1 MESEP
6 ASVITMAKTYNM
18 KNRMW
23 KDSEADLDFLN
34 FNYLAEQVV
43 EISKDDNLSPATIG
57 VYGDWGSGK
66 SSLMKMV
73 KKSLDTDKNTLT
85 VEFNGWLF
93 EGYEDAKTA
102 LCGTILD
109 EMHKHEKRFSKA
121 KKKIKALLDKVDGGK
136 LLSKGV
142 KYGLDFLL
150 TGGIGS
156 ITELTLT
163 GLVSAVKQKAGD
175 MSEDEIKKVVDALKV
190 DDTKRAEIKNFR
202 KTFKEVFEEC
212 KGERLV
218 VFIDELD
225 RCTPDTVLDIFEAI
239 RLFLYVPGTTFIIG
253 ADERLVSYAV
263 KTKYKDIPGHDIDI
277 SKEYLEKLVQYPVK
291 IPQLNESEVRQ
302 YITCLLLQNEELDIN
317 KVAEALP
324 KLRINEEFTIDT
336 VKIATGKESNESV
349 KEAFDLSNQ
358 IYSALAIL
366 MKGNPR
372 HCKRFFNTLM
382 MRIALADRR
391 DIKLQKKVLAKL
403 MLAEYY
409 KPSFIEALMKPETK
423 AELKQLEIGDGEATF
438 TTLNDW
444 SNDEW
449 VQKWAKGEPMLSTI
463 ENLADYFYFSRESRK
478 LYSSNS
484 EILSADAKRLLQNL
498 LDSSDSARGKAVESA
513 KQLAP
518 AEQVLLTNAMLDELA
533 KEEKIDGKKFKTYL
547 ELTAELKQQRDAV
560 VRMKMLPSARITA
573 GLVGQMTAFVKTL
586 DNETKESLRAFLNTN
601 SKLLTAINTVF
612 K

>member
-1 MESEP
+1 
-6 ASVITMAKTYNM
+6 
-18 KNRMW
+18 MW
-23 KDSEADLDFLN
+23 KDSEADIDFLN

-43 EISKDDNLSPATIG
+43 EISKDEKLSPATIG

-66 SSLMKMV
+66 STLMKMV
-73 KKSLDTDKNTLT
+73 KKSLDADNNTLT

-109 EMHKHEKRFSKA
+109 EMRTHETLFA
-121 KKKIKALLDKVDGGK
+121 KGKEKIKALLKKVDGGK

-150 TGGIGS
+150 TSGIGTV
-156 ITELTLT
+156 TELTLT
-163 GLVSAVKQKAGD
+163 GIISAVKQKAGD
-175 MSEDEIKKVVDALKV
+175 VSEDEIKKVIDAFKKEE
-190 DDTKRAEIKNFR
+190 TKRTEIKNFR
-202 KTFKEVFEEC
+202 KTFKEVFEDC

-291 IPQLNESEVRQ
+291 IPQLNEQEVKQ
-302 YITCLLLQNEELDIN
+302 YITCLLLQNEDIDIK
-317 KVAEALP
+317 KVAESIT
-324 KLRINEEFTIDT
+324 KLGINDELTSDT
-336 VKIATGKESNESV
+336 VKAATGKEVTEGI

-358 IYSALAIL
+358 IYSALATL

-391 DIKLQKKVLAKL
+391 NITLQKKVLAKL

-409 KPSFIEALMKPETK
+409 KPSFIEALMKPESK
-423 AELKQLEIGDGEATF
+423 DELKQLESKSGEAAF
-438 TTLNDW
+438 TALKDW
-444 SNDEW
+444 CSDEW
-449 VQKWAKGEPMLSTI
+449 VQKWAVGEPRLSAVD
-463 ENLADYFYFSRESRK
+463 NLSDYFYFSRESRK
-478 LYSSNS
+478 LYSSS
-484 EILSADAKRLLQNL
+484 AEILSNEAKKLLQNL
-498 LDSSDSARGKAVESA
+498 VDASDSVRSKAIESA

-518 AEQVLLTNAMLDELA
+518 AEQVLLDNAMFDEII
-533 KEEKIDGKKFKTYL
+533 KEEKIDSKKFKSYL
-547 ELTAELKQQRDAV
+547 ELSVELKQQKEAV
-560 VRMKMLPSARITA
+560 TRIKALPIARIPA

-586 DNETKESLRAFLNTN
+586 DASTKDSLKSFLLTN
-601 SKLLTAINTVF
+601 SKLNASVNAIF

>member
-1 MESEP
+1 
-6 ASVITMAKTYNM
+6 
-18 KNRMW
+18 MW
-23 KDSEADLDFLN
+23 KDSEADIDFLN

-43 EISKDDNLSPATIG
+43 EISKDEKLSPATIG

-66 SSLMKMV
+66 STLMKMV
-73 KKSLDTDKNTLT
+73 KKSLDADKNTLT

-109 EMHKHEKRFSKA
+109 EMRTHETLFA
-121 KKKIKALLDKVDGGK
+121 KGKEKIKALLKKVDGGK

-150 TGGIGS
+150 TGGIWTV
-156 ITELTLT
+156 TELTLT
-163 GLVSAVKQKAGD
+163 GIISAVKQKAGD
-175 MSEDEIKKVVDALKV
+175 VSEDEIKKVIDAFKKEEA
-190 DDTKRAEIKNFR
+190 KRTEIKNFR
-202 KTFKEVFEEC
+202 KTFKEVFEDC

-291 IPQLNESEVRQ
+291 IPQLNEQEVKQ
-302 YITCLLLQNEELDIN
+302 YITCLLLQNEDLDIK
-317 KVAEALP
+317 KVAESIT
-324 KLRINEEFTIDT
+324 KLGINDELTSDT
-336 VKIATGKESNESV
+336 VKTATGKEVTEGI

-358 IYSALAIL
+358 IYSALATL

-391 DIKLQKKVLAKL
+391 NITLQKKVLAKL

-409 KPSFIEALMKPETK
+409 KPSFIEALMKPESK
-423 AELKQLEIGDGEATF
+423 DELKQLESKSGEAAF
-438 TTLNDW
+438 TALKDW
-444 SNDEW
+444 CSDEW
-449 VQKWAKGEPMLSTI
+449 VQKWAVGEPRLSAVD
-463 ENLADYFYFSRESRK
+463 NLSDYFYFSRESRK
-478 LYSSNS
+478 FYSSS
-484 EILSADAKRLLQNL
+484 AEILSNEAKELLQNL
-498 LDSSDSARGKAVESA
+498 VDASDSVRSKAIESA

-518 AEQVLLTNAMLDELA
+518 AEQVLLDNAMYDEII
-533 KEEKIDGKKFKTYL
+533 KEEKIDSKKFKSYL
-547 ELTAELKQQRDAV
+547 ELSVELKQQKEAV
-560 VRMKMLPSARITA
+560 TRIKPLPIARIPA

-586 DNETKESLRAFLNTN
+586 DASTKDSLKSFLLTN
-601 SKLLTAINTVF
+601 SKLNASVNAIF

>member
-1 MESEP
+1 
-6 ASVITMAKTYNM
+6 
-18 KNRMW
+18 MW

-43 EISKDDNLSPATIG
+43 EISKDDKLSPATIG

-73 KKSLDTDKNTLT
+73 KKSLDTDENTLT

-109 EMHKHEKRFSKA
+109 EMHKHKKRFAKA
-121 KKKIKALLDKVDGGK
+121 KDKIKALLDKVDGGK

-150 TGGIGS
+150 TGGIGTV
-156 ITELTLT
+156 TELTLT
-163 GLVSAVKQKAGD
+163 GLISAVKQKVGD
-175 MSEDEIKKVVDALKV
+175 ISEDEIKKVVDTLKA

-202 KTFKEVFEEC
+202 KTFKEVFDDC

-225 RCTPDTVLDIFEAI
+225 RCTPDTILDIFEAI

-291 IPQLNESEVRQ
+291 IPQLNESEVKQ
-302 YITCLLLQNEELDIN
+302 YITCLLLQNEELDIT
-317 KVAEALP
+317 KVAEALS
-324 KLRINEEFTIDT
+324 KLHINEEFTIDIVKT
-336 VKIATGKESNESV
+336 VTGKEPSESV
-349 KEAFDLSNQ
+349 KEAFDLANQ
-358 IYSALAIL
+358 IYSALATL

-391 DIKLQKKVLAKL
+391 NITLQKKVLAKL

-409 KPSFIEALMKPETK
+409 KPSFIEVLMKPESK
-423 AELKQLEIGDGEATF
+423 EELKQLEAGSGEAAYTA
-438 TTLNDW
+438 LKDW

-449 VQKWAKGEPMLSTI
+449 VLKWAKGEPMLSTI
-463 ENLADYFYFSRESRK
+463 DNLADYFYFSRESRK

-484 EILSADAKRLLQNL
+484 EILSTEAKRLLQNL
-498 LDSSDSARGKAVESA
+498 LDSSDSVRSKAVESA

-518 AEQVLLTNAMLDELA
+518 AEQVFLSNAMFDELT
-533 KEEKIDGKKFKTYL
+533 KDEKIDSKAFKTYL
-547 ELTAELKQQRDAV
+547 DLTVELKQQKEAVARIKLLPV
-560 VRMKMLPSARITA
+560 VRIMA

-586 DNETKESLRAFLNTN
+586 DNDTKESLKAFLSTN
-601 SKLLTAINTVF
+601 IKLSTAVNTVF

>member
-1 MESEP
+1 
-6 ASVITMAKTYNM
+6 
-18 KNRMW
+18 MW
-23 KDSEADLDFLN
+23 KDSEADIDFLN

-43 EISKDDNLSPATIG
+43 EISKDEKLSPATVG

-66 SSLMKMV
+66 STLMKMV
-73 KKSLDTDKNTLT
+73 KKSLDADKNTLT

-109 EMHKHEKRFSKA
+109 EMRTHETLFA
-121 KKKIKALLDKVDGGK
+121 KGKEKIKALLKKVDGGK

-142 KYGLDFLL
+142 KYGLDYLL
-150 TGGIGS
+150 TGGIGMV
-156 ITELTLT
+156 TELTLT
-163 GLVSAVKQKAGD
+163 GIISAVKQKAGD
-175 MSEDEIKKVVDALKV
+175 VSEDEIKKVIDAFKKEE
-190 DDTKRAEIKNFR
+190 TKRTEIKNFR
-202 KTFKEVFEEC
+202 KTFKEVFEDC

-291 IPQLNESEVRQ
+291 IPQLNEQEVKQ
-302 YITCLLLQNEELDIN
+302 YITCLLLQNEDIDIK
-317 KVAEALP
+317 KVAESIT
-324 KLRINEEFTIDT
+324 KLGINDELTSDT
-336 VKIATGKESNESV
+336 VKAATGKEVTEGI

-358 IYSALAIL
+358 IYSALATL

-391 DIKLQKKVLAKL
+391 NITLQKKVLAKL

-409 KPSFIEALMKPETK
+409 KPSFIEALMRPESK
-423 AELKQLEIGDGEATF
+423 DELKQLESKRGEATF
-438 TTLNDW
+438 TALKDW
-444 SNDEW
+444 CSDEW
-449 VQKWAKGEPMLSTI
+449 VQKWAVGEPRLSAVD
-463 ENLADYFYFSRESRK
+463 NLSNYFYFSRESRK
-478 LYSSNS
+478 LYSSS
-484 EILSADAKRLLQNL
+484 AEILSNEAKKLLQNL
-498 LDSSDSARGKAVESA
+498 VDASDSVRSKAIESA

-518 AEQVLLTNAMLDELA
+518 AEQVLLDNAMFDEII
-533 KEEKIDGKKFKTYL
+533 KEEKIDSKKFKSYL
-547 ELTAELKQQRDAV
+547 ELSVELKQQKEAV
-560 VRMKMLPSARITA
+560 TRIKALPIARIPA

-586 DNETKESLRAFLNTN
+586 EASTKDSLKSFLLTN
-601 SKLLTAINTVF
+601 SKLNASVNAIF

>member
-1 MESEP
+1 
-6 ASVITMAKTYNM
+6 
-18 KNRMW
+18 MW

-57 VYGDWGSGK
+57 IYGDWGSGK

-73 KKSLDTDKNTLT
+73 KKSLDTDEKTLT

-109 EMHKHEKRFSKA
+109 EMHKHEKRFAKA
-121 KKKIKALLDKVDGGK
+121 KNKIKALLDKVDGGK

-150 TGGIGS
+150 TGGIGTV
-156 ITELTLT
+156 TELTLT
-163 GLVSAVKQKAGD
+163 GLISAVKQKVGD
-175 MSEDEIKKVVDALKV
+175 VSEDEIKKVVDALKA
-190 DDTKRAEIKNFR
+190 DDTKRSEIKNFR

-225 RCTPDTVLDIFEAI
+225 RCIPDTVLDIFEAI

-291 IPQLNESEVRQ
+291 IPQLNESEVKQ
-302 YITCLLLQNEELDIN
+302 YITCLLLQNEDLDMKN
-317 KVAEALP
+317 VAEALP
-324 KLRINEEFTIDT
+324 KLSINEEFTIDT
-336 VKIATGKESNESV
+336 VKSATGKEPTESV
-349 KEAFDLSNQ
+349 KETFDLSNQ
-358 IYSALAIL
+358 IYSALATL

-391 DIKLQKKVLAKL
+391 GITLQKKVLAKL

-409 KPSFIEALMKPETK
+409 KPSFIDALMKPESK
-423 AELKQLEIGDGEATF
+423 EELKQLEEYEIPKQNSHLEKTRDVFLFMCYTGLRYSDVANLKRCDIQESHIEIVTEK
-438 TTLNDW
+438 TNVVLNIDLNTHSRRILQKYERYRFKKDAALPMI
-444 SNDEW
+444 SN
-449 VQKWAKGEPMLSTI
+449 QKM
-463 ENLADYFYFSRESRK
+463 N
-478 LYSSNS
+478 
-484 EILSADAKRLLQNL
+484 QNL
-498 LDSSDSARGKAVESA
+498 HELCKQAGFNQPVRIINYQGCQRIDEIKPKYEVIGTHTGRRSFICNAISMGIPPQVVMKWTGHSDYKAMKPYIDVCDEI
-513 KQLAP
+513 K
-518 AEQVLLTNAMLDELA
+518 AEAM
-533 KEEKIDGKKFKTYL
+533 KKF
-547 ELTAELKQQRDAV
+547 DD
-560 VRMKMLPSARITA
+560 P
-573 GLVGQMTAFVKTL
+573 
-586 DNETKESLRAFLNTN
+586 
-601 SKLLTAINTVF
+601 
-612 K
+612 

>member
-1 MESEP
+1 MQS
-6 ASVITMAKTYNM
+6 K
-18 KNRMW
+18 MW
-23 KDSEADLDFLN
+23 KDSEAELDFLN

-43 EISKDDNLSPATIG
+43 EISKDDKLSPATIG
-57 VYGDWGSGK
+57 IYGDWGSGK
-66 SSLMKMV
+66 SSLMKMI

-109 EMHKHEKRFSKA
+109 EMHKHETRFVKA
-121 KKKIKALLDKVDGGK
+121 KNKIKDLLDKVDEGK

-150 TGGIGS
+150 TGGIGTV
-156 ITELTLT
+156 TELTLT
-163 GLVSAVKQKAGD
+163 GLISAVKQKAGTV
-175 MSEDEIKKVVDALKV
+175 SEDEIKKVVDTLKA
-190 DDTKRAEIKNFR
+190 DDTKRTEIKNFR
-202 KTFKEVFEEC
+202 KTFKEVFEDC

-225 RCTPDTVLDIFEAI
+225 RCTPDTILDIFEAI
-239 RLFLYVPGTTFIIG
+239 RLFLHVPGTTFIIG

-291 IPQLNESEVRQ
+291 IPQLNESEVKQ
-302 YITCLLLQNEELDIN
+302 YITCLLLQNEDLNIN
-317 KVAEALP
+317 KVAEVLP
-324 KLRINEEFTIDT
+324 KLRVNEVFTIDT
-336 VKIATGKESNESV
+336 VKTAIGKEPTESV

-358 IYSALAIL
+358 IYSALATL

-382 MRIALADRR
+382 MRIALAERR
-391 DIKLQKKVLAKL
+391 NIALQKKVLAKL

-409 KPSFIEALMKPETK
+409 KPSFIEALMKPESK
-423 AELKQLEIGDGEATF
+423 EELKQLERGSSEVAYSA
-438 TTLNDW
+438 LKDW

-463 ENLADYFYFSRESRK
+463 DNLADYFYFSRESRK

-484 EILSADAKRLLQNL
+484 EMLSIEAKKLLQNM
-498 LDSSDSARGKAVESA
+498 LDSSDSVKNIAIGSA
-513 KQLAP
+513 KQLSP
-518 AEQVLLTNAMLDELA
+518 AEQVLLSKAMFDELS
-533 KEEKIDGKKFKTYL
+533 KEEKIDSKEFKTYL
-547 ELTAELKQQRDAV
+547 DLTVELKQQREAI
-560 VRMKMLPSARITA
+560 VRIKTLPVAKITT

-586 DNETKESLRAFLNTN
+586 DNDTKESLKAFLNTN
-601 SKLLTAINTVF
+601 INLSTAVNVVF

>member
-1 MESEP
+1 
-6 ASVITMAKTYNM
+6 
-18 KNRMW
+18 MW
-23 KDSEADLDFLN
+23 KDSEADIDFLN

-43 EISKDDNLSPATIG
+43 EISKDEKLSPATIG

-66 SSLMKMV
+66 STLMKMV
-73 KKSLDTDKNTLT
+73 KKSLDADKNTLT

-109 EMHKHEKRFSKA
+109 EMRTHETLFA
-121 KKKIKALLDKVDGGK
+121 KGKEKIKALLKKIDGGK

-150 TGGIGS
+150 TSGIGT

-163 GLVSAVKQKAGD
+163 GIISAVKQKAGD
-175 MSEDEIKKVVDALKV
+175 VSEDEIKKVIDAFKKEE
-190 DDTKRAEIKNFR
+190 TKRTEIKNFR
-202 KTFKEVFEEC
+202 KTFKEVFEDC

-291 IPQLNESEVRQ
+291 IPQLNEQEVKQ
-302 YITCLLLQNEELDIN
+302 YITCLLLQNEDIDIK
-317 KVAEALP
+317 KVAESIT
-324 KLRINEEFTIDT
+324 KLGINDELTSDT
-336 VKIATGKESNESV
+336 VKAATGKEVTEGI

-358 IYSALAIL
+358 IYSALATL

-391 DIKLQKKVLAKL
+391 NITLQKKVLAKL

-409 KPSFIEALMKPETK
+409 KPSFIEALMKPESK
-423 AELKQLEIGDGEATF
+423 DELKQLESKSGEAAF
-438 TTLNDW
+438 TALKDW
-444 SNDEW
+444 CSDEW
-449 VQKWAKGEPMLSTI
+449 VQKWAVGELRLSAVD
-463 ENLADYFYFSRESRK
+463 NLSDYFYFSRESRK
-478 LYSSNS
+478 LYSSS
-484 EILSADAKRLLQNL
+484 AEILSNEAKKLLQNL
-498 LDSSDSARGKAVESA
+498 VDASDSVRSKAIESA

-518 AEQVLLTNAMLDELA
+518 AEQVLLDNAMFDEII
-533 KEEKIDGKKFKTYL
+533 KEEKIDSKKFKSYL
-547 ELTAELKQQRDAV
+547 ELSVELKQQKEAV
-560 VRMKMLPSARITA
+560 TRIKALPIARIPA

-586 DNETKESLRAFLNTN
+586 DVSTKDSLKSFLLTN
-601 SKLLTAINTVF
+601 SKLNASIKAIF

>member
-1 MESEP
+1 
-6 ASVITMAKTYNM
+6 
-18 KNRMW
+18 MW
-23 KDSEADLDFLN
+23 KDSEADIDFLN

-43 EISKDDNLSPATIG
+43 EISKDEKLSPATIG

-66 SSLMKMV
+66 STLMKMV
-73 KKSLDTDKNTLT
+73 KKSLDADKNTLT

-109 EMHKHEKRFSKA
+109 EMRTHETLFA
-121 KKKIKALLDKVDGGK
+121 KGKEKIKALLKKVDGGK

-150 TGGIGS
+150 TGGIGTV
-156 ITELTLT
+156 TELTLT
-163 GLVSAVKQKAGD
+163 GIISAVKQKAGD
-175 MSEDEIKKVVDALKV
+175 VSEDEIKKVIDAFKKEE
-190 DDTKRAEIKNFR
+190 TKRTEIKNFR
-202 KTFKEVFEEC
+202 KTFKEVFEDC

-291 IPQLNESEVRQ
+291 IPQLNEQEVKQ
-302 YITCLLLQNEELDIN
+302 YITCLLLQNEDLDIK
-317 KVAEALP
+317 KVAESIT
-324 KLRINEEFTIDT
+324 KLGINDELTSDT
-336 VKIATGKESNESV
+336 VKTATGKEVTEGI

-358 IYSALAIL
+358 IYSALATL

-391 DIKLQKKVLAKL
+391 NITLQKKVLAKL

-409 KPSFIEALMKPETK
+409 KPSFIEALMKPESK
-423 AELKQLEIGDGEATF
+423 DELKQLESKSGEAAF
-438 TTLNDW
+438 TALKDW
-444 SNDEW
+444 CSDEW
-449 VQKWAKGEPMLSTI
+449 VQKWAVGEPKLSAVD
-463 ENLADYFYFSRESRK
+463 NLSDYFYFSRESRK
-478 LYSSNS
+478 FYSSS
-484 EILSADAKRLLQNL
+484 AEILSNEAKELLQNL
-498 LDSSDSARGKAVESA
+498 VDASDSVRSKAIESA

-518 AEQVLLTNAMLDELA
+518 AEQVLLDNAMYDEII
-533 KEEKIDGKKFKTYL
+533 KEEKIDSKKFKSYL
-547 ELTAELKQQRDAV
+547 ELSVELKQQKEAV
-560 VRMKMLPSARITA
+560 TRIKALPIARIPA

-586 DNETKESLRAFLNTN
+586 DASTKDSLKSFLLTN
-601 SKLLTAINTVF
+601 SKLNASVNAIF

>member
-1 MESEP
+1 MQS
-6 ASVITMAKTYNM
+6 K
-18 KNRMW
+18 MW
-23 KDSEADLDFLN
+23 KDSEAELDFLN

-43 EISKDDNLSPATIG
+43 EISKDDKLSPATIG
-57 VYGDWGSGK
+57 IYGDWGSGK
-66 SSLMKMV
+66 SSLMKMI

-109 EMHKHEKRFSKA
+109 EMHKHETRFVKA
-121 KKKIKALLDKVDGGK
+121 KNKIKDLLDKVDEGK

-150 TGGIGS
+150 TGGIGTV
-156 ITELTLT
+156 TELTLT
-163 GLVSAVKQKAGD
+163 GLISAVKQKAGTV
-175 MSEDEIKKVVDALKV
+175 SEDEIKKVVDTLKA
-190 DDTKRAEIKNFR
+190 DDTKRTEIKNFR
-202 KTFKEVFEEC
+202 KTFKEVFEDC

-225 RCTPDTVLDIFEAI
+225 RCTPDTILDIFEAI
-239 RLFLYVPGTTFIIG
+239 RLFLHVPGTTFIIG

-291 IPQLNESEVRQ
+291 IPQLNESEVKQ
-302 YITCLLLQNEELDIN
+302 YITCLLLQNEDLNIN
-317 KVAEALP
+317 KVAEVLP
-324 KLRINEEFTIDT
+324 KLRVNEVFTIDT
-336 VKIATGKESNESV
+336 VKTAIGKEPTESV

-358 IYSALAIL
+358 IYSALATL

-382 MRIALADRR
+382 MRIALAERR
-391 DIKLQKKVLAKL
+391 NIALQKKVLAKL

-409 KPSFIEALMKPETK
+409 KPSFIEALMKPESK
-423 AELKQLEIGDGEATF
+423 EELKQLERGSSEVAYSA
-438 TTLNDW
+438 LKDW

-463 ENLADYFYFSRESRK
+463 DNLADYFYFSRESRK

-484 EILSADAKRLLQNL
+484 EMLSIEAKRLLQNM
-498 LDSSDSARGKAVESA
+498 LDSSDSVKNIAIGSA
-513 KQLAP
+513 KQLSP
-518 AEQVLLTNAMLDELA
+518 AEQVLLSKAMFDELS
-533 KEEKIDGKKFKTYL
+533 KEEKIDSKEFKTYL
-547 ELTAELKQQRDAV
+547 DLTVELKQQREAI
-560 VRMKMLPSARITA
+560 VRIKTLPVAKITT

-586 DNETKESLRAFLNTN
+586 DNDTKESLKAFLNTN
-601 SKLLTAINTVF
+601 INLSTAVNVVF

>member
-1 MESEP
+1 
-6 ASVITMAKTYNM
+6 
-18 KNRMW
+18 MW
-23 KDSEADLDFLN
+23 KDSEADIDFLN

-43 EISKDDNLSPATIG
+43 EISKDEKLSPATVG

-66 SSLMKMV
+66 STLMKMV
-73 KKSLDTDKNTLT
+73 KKSLDADKNTLT

-109 EMHKHEKRFSKA
+109 EMRTHETLFA
-121 KKKIKALLDKVDGGK
+121 KGKEKIKALLKKVDGGK

-150 TGGIGS
+150 TSGIGTV
-156 ITELTLT
+156 TELTLT
-163 GLVSAVKQKAGD
+163 GIISAVKQKAGD
-175 MSEDEIKKVVDALKV
+175 VSEEEIKKVIDAFKKEE
-190 DDTKRAEIKNFR
+190 TKRTEIKNFR
-202 KTFKEVFEEC
+202 KTFKEVFEDC

-291 IPQLNESEVRQ
+291 IPQLNEQEVKQ
-302 YITCLLLQNEELDIN
+302 YITCLLLQNEDIDIK
-317 KVAEALP
+317 KVAESIT
-324 KLRINEEFTIDT
+324 KLGINDELTSDT
-336 VKIATGKESNESV
+336 VKAATGKEVTEGI

-358 IYSALAIL
+358 IYSALATL

-391 DIKLQKKVLAKL
+391 NITLQKKVLAKL

-409 KPSFIEALMKPETK
+409 KPSFIEALMRPESK
-423 AELKQLEIGDGEATF
+423 DELKQLESKSGEATF
-438 TTLNDW
+438 TALKDW
-444 SNDEW
+444 CSDEW
-449 VQKWAKGEPMLSTI
+449 VQKWAVGEPRLSAVD
-463 ENLADYFYFSRESRK
+463 NLSDYFYFSRESRK
-478 LYSSNS
+478 LYSSS
-484 EILSADAKRLLQNL
+484 AEILSNEAKKLLQNL
-498 LDSSDSARGKAVESA
+498 VDASDSVRSKAIESA

-518 AEQVLLTNAMLDELA
+518 AEQVLLDNAMFDEII
-533 KEEKIDGKKFKTYL
+533 KEEKIDSKKFKSYL
-547 ELTAELKQQRDAV
+547 ELSVELKQQKEAV
-560 VRMKMLPSARITA
+560 TRIKALPIARIPA

-586 DNETKESLRAFLNTN
+586 EASTKDSLKSFLLTN
-601 SKLLTAINTVF
+601 SKLNASVNAIF

>member
-1 MESEP
+1 
-6 ASVITMAKTYNM
+6 
-18 KNRMW
+18 MW
-23 KDSEADLDFLN
+23 KDSEADIDFLN

-43 EISKDDNLSPATIG
+43 EISKDEKLSPATIG

-66 SSLMKMV
+66 STLMKMV
-73 KKSLDTDKNTLT
+73 KKSLDADKNTLT

-109 EMHKHEKRFSKA
+109 EMRTHETLFA
-121 KKKIKALLDKVDGGK
+121 KGKEKIKALLKKVDGGK

-150 TGGIGS
+150 TSGIGTV
-156 ITELTLT
+156 TELTLT
-163 GLVSAVKQKAGD
+163 GIISAVKQKAGD
-175 MSEDEIKKVVDALKV
+175 VSEEEIKKVIDAFKKEE
-190 DDTKRAEIKNFR
+190 TKRTEIKNFR
-202 KTFKEVFEEC
+202 KTFKEVFEDC

-291 IPQLNESEVRQ
+291 IPQLNEQEVKQ
-302 YITCLLLQNEELDIN
+302 YITCLLLQNEDIDIK
-317 KVAEALP
+317 KVAESIT
-324 KLRINEEFTIDT
+324 KLGINDELTSDT
-336 VKIATGKESNESV
+336 VKAATGKEVTEGI

-358 IYSALAIL
+358 IYSALATL

-391 DIKLQKKVLAKL
+391 NITLQKKVLAKL

-409 KPSFIEALMKPETK
+409 KPSFIETLMRPESK
-423 AELKQLEIGDGEATF
+423 DELKQLESKSGEAAF
-438 TTLNDW
+438 TALKDW
-444 SNDEW
+444 CSDEW
-449 VQKWAKGEPMLSTI
+449 VQKWAAGEPRLSAVD
-463 ENLADYFYFSRESRK
+463 NLSDYFYFSRESRK
-478 LYSSNS
+478 LYSSS
-484 EILSADAKRLLQNL
+484 AEILSNEAKKLLQNL
-498 LDSSDSARGKAVESA
+498 VDASDSVRSKAIESA

-518 AEQVLLTNAMLDELA
+518 AEQVLLDNAMFDEII
-533 KEEKIDGKKFKTYL
+533 KEEKIDSKKFKSYL
-547 ELTAELKQQRDAV
+547 ELSVELKQQKEAV
-560 VRMKMLPSARITA
+560 TRIKALPIARIPA

-586 DNETKESLRAFLNTN
+586 DASTKDSLKSFLLTN
-601 SKLLTAINTVF
+601 SK
-612 K
+612 

>member
-1 MESEP
+1 
-6 ASVITMAKTYNM
+6 
-18 KNRMW
+18 MW
-23 KDSEADLDFLN
+23 KDSEADIDFLN

-43 EISKDDNLSPATIG
+43 EISKDEKLSPATVG

-66 SSLMKMV
+66 STLMKMV
-73 KKSLDTDKNTLT
+73 KKSLDADKNTLT

-109 EMHKHEKRFSKA
+109 EMRTHETLFA
-121 KKKIKALLDKVDGGK
+121 KGKEKIKALLKKVDGGK

-142 KYGLDFLL
+142 KYGLDYLL
-150 TGGIGS
+150 TGGIGMV
-156 ITELTLT
+156 TELTLT
-163 GLVSAVKQKAGD
+163 GIISAVKQKAGD
-175 MSEDEIKKVVDALKV
+175 VSEDEIKKVIDAFKKEE
-190 DDTKRAEIKNFR
+190 TKRTEIKNFR
-202 KTFKEVFEEC
+202 KTFKEVFEDC

-291 IPQLNESEVRQ
+291 IPQLNEQEVKQ
-302 YITCLLLQNEELDIN
+302 YITCLLLQNEDIDIK
-317 KVAEALP
+317 KVAESIT
-324 KLRINEEFTIDT
+324 KLGINDELTSDM
-336 VKIATGKESNESV
+336 VKAATGKEVTEGI

-358 IYSALAIL
+358 IYSALATL

-391 DIKLQKKVLAKL
+391 NITLQKKVLAKL

-409 KPSFIEALMKPETK
+409 KPSFIEALMRPESK
-423 AELKQLEIGDGEATF
+423 DELKQLESKRGEATF
-438 TTLNDW
+438 TALKDW
-444 SNDEW
+444 CSDEW
-449 VQKWAKGEPMLSTI
+449 VQKWAVGEPRLSAVD
-463 ENLADYFYFSRESRK
+463 NLSDYFYFSRESRK
-478 LYSSNS
+478 LYSSS
-484 EILSADAKRLLQNL
+484 AEILSNEAKKLLQNL
-498 LDSSDSARGKAVESA
+498 VDASDSVRSKAIESA

-518 AEQVLLTNAMLDELA
+518 AEQVLLDNAMFDEII
-533 KEEKIDGKKFKTYL
+533 KEEKIDSKKFKSYL
-547 ELTAELKQQRDAV
+547 ELSVELKQQKEAV
-560 VRMKMLPSARITA
+560 TRIKALPIARIPA

-586 DNETKESLRAFLNTN
+586 EASTKDSLKSFLLTN
-601 SKLLTAINTVF
+601 SKLNASVNAIF

>member
-1 MESEP
+1 
-6 ASVITMAKTYNM
+6 
-18 KNRMW
+18 MW
-23 KDSEADLDFLN
+23 KDSEADIDFLN

-43 EISKDDNLSPATIG
+43 EISKDEKLSPATIG

-66 SSLMKMV
+66 STLMKMV
-73 KKSLDTDKNTLT
+73 KKSLDADKNTLT

-109 EMHKHEKRFSKA
+109 EMRTHETLFA
-121 KKKIKALLDKVDGGK
+121 KGKEKIKALLKKVDGGK

-150 TGGIGS
+150 TGGIGTV
-156 ITELTLT
+156 TELTLT
-163 GLVSAVKQKAGD
+163 GIISAVKQKAGD
-175 MSEDEIKKVVDALKV
+175 VSEDEIKKVIDAFKKEE
-190 DDTKRAEIKNFR
+190 TKRTEIKNFR
-202 KTFKEVFEEC
+202 KTFKEVFEDC

-291 IPQLNESEVRQ
+291 IPQLNEQEVKQ
-302 YITCLLLQNEELDIN
+302 YITCLLLQNEDLDIK
-317 KVAEALP
+317 KVAESIT
-324 KLRINEEFTIDT
+324 KLGINDELTSDT
-336 VKIATGKESNESV
+336 VKTATGKEVTEGI

-358 IYSALAIL
+358 IYSALATL

-391 DIKLQKKVLAKL
+391 NITLQKKVLAKL

-409 KPSFIEALMKPETK
+409 KPSFIEALMRPESK
-423 AELKQLEIGDGEATF
+423 DELKQLESKSGEATF
-438 TTLNDW
+438 TALKDW
-444 SNDEW
+444 CSDEW
-449 VQKWAKGEPMLSTI
+449 VQKWAVGEPRLSAVD
-463 ENLADYFYFSRESRK
+463 NLSDYFYFSRESRK
-478 LYSSNS
+478 FYSSS
-484 EILSADAKRLLQNL
+484 AEILSNEAKELLQNL
-498 LDSSDSARGKAVESA
+498 VDASDSVRSKAIESA

-518 AEQVLLTNAMLDELA
+518 AEQVLLDNAMFDEII
-533 KEEKIDGKKFKTYL
+533 KEEKIDSKKFKSYL
-547 ELTAELKQQRDAV
+547 ELSVELKQQKEAV
-560 VRMKMLPSARITA
+560 TRIKALPIARIPA

-586 DNETKESLRAFLNTN
+586 EASTKDSLKSFLLTN
-601 SKLLTAINTVF
+601 SKLNASVNAIF

>member
-1 MESEP
+1 
-6 ASVITMAKTYNM
+6 M
-18 KNRMW
+18 KSRMW
-23 KDSEADLDFLN
+23 KDSEADIDFLN

-43 EISKDDNLSPATIG
+43 EISKDEKLSPATIG

-66 SSLMKMV
+66 STLMKMV
-73 KKSLDTDKNTLT
+73 KKSLDADKNTLT

-109 EMHKHEKRFSKA
+109 EMRTHETLFA
-121 KKKIKALLDKVDGGK
+121 KGKEKIKALLKKVDGGK

-150 TGGIGS
+150 TSGIGTV
-156 ITELTLT
+156 TELTLT
-163 GLVSAVKQKAGD
+163 GIISAVKQKAGD
-175 MSEDEIKKVVDALKV
+175 VSEDEIKKVIDAFKKEE
-190 DDTKRAEIKNFR
+190 TKRTEIKNFR
-202 KTFKEVFEEC
+202 KTFKEVFENC

-291 IPQLNESEVRQ
+291 IPQLNEQEVKQ
-302 YITCLLLQNEELDIN
+302 YITCLLLQNEDIDIK
-317 KVAEALP
+317 KVAESIT
-324 KLRINEEFTIDT
+324 KLGINDELTSDT
-336 VKIATGKESNESV
+336 VKAATGKEVTEGI

-358 IYSALAIL
+358 IYSALATL

-391 DIKLQKKVLAKL
+391 NITLQKKVLAKL

-409 KPSFIEALMKPETK
+409 KPSFIEALMRPESK
-423 AELKQLEIGDGEATF
+423 DELKQLESKSCEAAF
-438 TTLNDW
+438 TALKDW
-444 SNDEW
+444 CSDEW
-449 VQKWAKGEPMLSTI
+449 VQKWAVGEPRLSAVD
-463 ENLADYFYFSRESRK
+463 NLSDYFYFSRESRK
-478 LYSSNS
+478 LYSSS
-484 EILSADAKRLLQNL
+484 AEILSNEAKKLLQNL
-498 LDSSDSARGKAVESA
+498 VDASDSVRSKAIESA

-518 AEQVLLTNAMLDELA
+518 AEQVLLDNAMFDEII
-533 KEEKIDGKKFKTYL
+533 KEEKIDSKKFKSYL
-547 ELTAELKQQRDAV
+547 ELSVELKQQKEAV
-560 VRMKMLPSARITA
+560 TRIKALPIARIPA

-586 DNETKESLRAFLNTN
+586 DASTKDSLKSFLLTN
-601 SKLLTAINTVF
+601 SKLNASVNAIF

>member
-1 MESEP
+1 
-6 ASVITMAKTYNM
+6 M
-18 KNRMW
+18 KSRMW
-23 KDSEADLDFLN
+23 KDSEADIDFLN

-43 EISKDDNLSPATIG
+43 EISKDEKLSPATVG

-66 SSLMKMV
+66 STLMKMV
-73 KKSLDTDKNTLT
+73 KKSLDADKNTLT

-109 EMHKHEKRFSKA
+109 EMRTHETLFA
-121 KKKIKALLDKVDGGK
+121 KGKEKIKALLKKIDGGK

-150 TGGIGS
+150 TSGIGTV
-156 ITELTLT
+156 TELTLT
-163 GLVSAVKQKAGD
+163 GIISAVKQKAGD
-175 MSEDEIKKVVDALKV
+175 VSEDEIKKVIDAFKKEE
-190 DDTKRAEIKNFR
+190 TKRTEIKNFR
-202 KTFKEVFEEC
+202 KTFKEVFEDC
-212 KGERLV
+212 KDERLV

-291 IPQLNESEVRQ
+291 IPQLNEQEVKQ
-302 YITCLLLQNEELDIN
+302 YITCLLLQNEDIDIK
-317 KVAEALP
+317 KVAESIT
-324 KLRINEEFTIDT
+324 KLGINDELTSDT
-336 VKIATGKESNESV
+336 VKAATGKEVTEGI

-358 IYSALAIL
+358 IYSALATL

-391 DIKLQKKVLAKL
+391 NITLQKKVLAKL

-409 KPSFIEALMKPETK
+409 KPSFIEALMKPESK
-423 AELKQLEIGDGEATF
+423 DELKQLESKSGEAAF
-438 TTLNDW
+438 TALKDW
-444 SNDEW
+444 CSDEW
-449 VQKWAKGEPMLSTI
+449 VQKWAVGEPRLSAVD
-463 ENLADYFYFSRESRK
+463 NLSDYFYFSRESRK
-478 LYSSNS
+478 LYSSS
-484 EILSADAKRLLQNL
+484 AEILSNEAKKLLQNL
-498 LDSSDSARGKAVESA
+498 VDASDSVRSKAIESA

-518 AEQVLLTNAMLDELA
+518 AEQVLLDNAMFDEII
-533 KEEKIDGKKFKTYL
+533 KEEKIDSKKFKSYL
-547 ELTAELKQQRDAV
+547 ELTVELQQQKEAV
-560 VRMKMLPSARITA
+560 TRIKALPIARIPA
-573 GLVGQMTAFVKTL
+573 GLVGQMTTFIKTL
-586 DNETKESLRAFLNTN
+586 DASTKDSLKSFLLTN
-601 SKLLTAINTVF
+601 SKLNASVNAIF

>member
-1 MESEP
+1 
-6 ASVITMAKTYNM
+6 MA
-18 KNRMW
+18 NRMW
-23 KDSEADLDFLN
+23 KDSEAELDFLN

-43 EISKDDNLSPATIG
+43 EISRDDKLSPATIG

-73 KKSLDTDKNTLT
+73 KKNLDADDKTLT

-109 EMHKHEKRFSKA
+109 EMLKHKKCFAKA
-121 KKKIKALLDKVDGGK
+121 KDKIKALFDKVDGGK
-136 LLSKGV
+136 LLSKGI

-150 TGGIGS
+150 AGGIGTV
-156 ITELTLT
+156 TELTLT
-163 GLVSAVKQKAGD
+163 GLVSAVKQKSGD
-175 MSEDEIKKVVDALKV
+175 VSEDDIKKVIEAFKSEDS
-190 DDTKRAEIKNFR
+190 KRAEIKNFR
-202 KTFKEVFEEC
+202 KSFKDVFEKC

-263 KTKYKDIPGHDIDI
+263 KGRYKDIPGHDIDI

-291 IPQLNESEVRQ
+291 IPQLNESEVKQ
-302 YITCLLLQNEELDIN
+302 YITCLLLQNDELDMQ
-317 KVAEALP
+317 KVADALP
-324 KLRINEEFTIDT
+324 NLRINEEFTIDT
-336 VKIATGKESNESV
+336 VKAATGKEPTESI

-358 IYSALAIL
+358 IYSALATL

-382 MRIALADRR
+382 MRIALAERR
-391 DIKLQKKVLAKL
+391 NIKLQKKVLAKL

-409 KPSFIEALMKPETK
+409 KPSFIEALMKPEGNE
-423 AELKQLEIGDGEATF
+423 ELKQLERGASDAIFMA
-438 TTLNDW
+438 LKDW
-444 SNDEW
+444 CNDEW
-449 VQKWAKGEPMLSTI
+449 VQKWAQGDPTLSTI
-463 ENLADYFYFSRESRK
+463 ENLSDYFYFSRESRK

-484 EILSADAKRLLQNL
+484 EILSTEAKRLLQNL
-498 LDSSDSARGKAVESA
+498 LDSSDSIRSKAVESA

-518 AEQVLLTNAMLDELA
+518 AEQVLLANAMLDELS
-533 KEEKIDGKKFKTYL
+533 KEEKMEGKKFRTYL
-547 ELTAELKQQRDAV
+547 DLTVELKQQKDAV
-560 VRMKMLPSARITA
+560 HRIKSLPIAKIYP
-573 GLVGQMTAFVKTL
+573 GLVGQMTAFVSTL
-586 DNETKESLRAFLNTN
+586 DNETKESLKNFLKTN
-601 SKLLTAINTVF
+601 GKLSTAINTVF

>member
-1 MESEP
+1 
-6 ASVITMAKTYNM
+6 
-18 KNRMW
+18 
-23 KDSEADLDFLN
+23 
-34 FNYLAEQVV
+34 
-43 EISKDDNLSPATIG
+43 
-57 VYGDWGSGK
+57 
-66 SSLMKMV
+66 
-73 KKSLDTDKNTLT
+73 
-85 VEFNGWLF
+85 
-93 EGYEDAKTA
+93 
-102 LCGTILD
+102 
-109 EMHKHEKRFSKA
+109 
-121 KKKIKALLDKVDGGK
+121 
-136 LLSKGV
+136 
-142 KYGLDFLL
+142 
-150 TGGIGS
+150 
-156 ITELTLT
+156 
-163 GLVSAVKQKAGD
+163 
-175 MSEDEIKKVVDALKV
+175 
-190 DDTKRAEIKNFR
+190 
-202 KTFKEVFEEC
+202 
-212 KGERLV
+212 
-218 VFIDELD
+218 
-225 RCTPDTVLDIFEAI
+225 
-239 RLFLYVPGTTFIIG
+239 
-253 ADERLVSYAV
+253 
-263 KTKYKDIPGHDIDI
+263 
-277 SKEYLEKLVQYPVK
+277 
-291 IPQLNESEVRQ
+291 
-302 YITCLLLQNEELDIN
+302 
-317 KVAEALP
+317 VAEALP

-358 IYSALAIL
+358 IYSALATL

-438 TTLNDW
+438 TTLKDW

>member
-1 MESEP
+1 
-6 ASVITMAKTYNM
+6 M
-18 KNRMW
+18 KSRMW

-43 EISKDDNLSPATIG
+43 EIAKDEKLSPATIG

-66 SSLMKMV
+66 STLMKMV
-73 KKSLDTDKNTLT
+73 KTALDTDEKTLT

-109 EMHKHEKRFSKA
+109 EMHKKEKRFAKA
-121 KKKIKALLDKVDGGK
+121 KNKIKVLLDKVDGGK

-150 TGGIGS
+150 TGGIGAV
-156 ITELTLT
+156 TELTLT
-163 GLVSAVKQKAGD
+163 GLISAVKQKAGD
-175 MSEDEIKKVVDALKV
+175 VSEDEIKKVFETLKSEE
-190 DDTKRAEIKNFR
+190 TKRTEIKNFR
-202 KTFKEVFEEC
+202 KTFKEVFEDC

-225 RCTPDTVLDIFEAI
+225 RCTPDTILDIFEAI

-291 IPQLNESEVRQ
+291 IPQLNESEVKQ
-302 YITCLLLQNEELDIN
+302 YITCLLLQNEDLDMK
-317 KVAEALP
+317 KVAEALL
-324 KLRINEEFTIDT
+324 KLSINEEFTIET
-336 VKIATGKESNESV
+336 VKTATGKEPTESV

-358 IYSALAIL
+358 IYSALATI

-372 HCKRFFNTLM
+372 HCKRFLNTLM
-382 MRIALADRR
+382 MRIALAERR
-391 DIKLQKKVLAKL
+391 DITLQKKVLAKL

-409 KPSFIEALMKPETK
+409 KPSFIDALMKPESK
-423 AELKQLEIGDGEATF
+423 EELKQLEEGGDETAF
-438 TTLNDW
+438 AALKDW
-444 SNDEW
+444 GNDEW
-449 VQKWAKGEPMLSTI
+449 VQKWSMSEPMLSSI
-463 ENLADYFYFSRESRK
+463 NNLSDYFYFSRESRK

-484 EILSADAKRLLQNL
+484 EVLSTEAKRLLQNL
-498 LDSSDSARGKAVESA
+498 LDSSDTARSKAVESA

-518 AEQVLLTNAMLDELA
+518 AEQVILSNALLDELT
-533 KEEKIDGKKFKTYL
+533 KEERIDSKKFKTYL
-547 ELTAELKQQRDAV
+547 DLTVELKQQKEAV
-560 VRMKMLPSARITA
+560 VRIKTLPIARITA

-586 DNETKESLRAFLNTN
+586 DNESKESLKAFLNTN
-601 SKLLTAINTVF
+601 SKLSAAIKPVF

>member
-1 MESEP
+1 
-6 ASVITMAKTYNM
+6 
-18 KNRMW
+18 MW
-23 KDSEADLDFLN
+23 KDSEADIDFLN

-43 EISKDDNLSPATIG
+43 EISKDEKLSPATIG

-66 SSLMKMV
+66 STLMKMV
-73 KKSLDTDKNTLT
+73 KKSLDADKNTLT

-109 EMHKHEKRFSKA
+109 EMRTHETLFA
-121 KKKIKALLDKVDGGK
+121 KGKEKIKALLKKVDGGK

-150 TGGIGS
+150 TSGIGTV
-156 ITELTLT
+156 TELTLT
-163 GLVSAVKQKAGD
+163 GIISAVKQKAGD
-175 MSEDEIKKVVDALKV
+175 VSEEEIKKVIDAFKKEE
-190 DDTKRAEIKNFR
+190 TKRTEIKNFR
-202 KTFKEVFEEC
+202 KTFKEVFEDC

-291 IPQLNESEVRQ
+291 IPQLNEQEVKQ
-302 YITCLLLQNEELDIN
+302 YITCLLLQNEDIDIK
-317 KVAEALP
+317 KVAESIT
-324 KLRINEEFTIDT
+324 KLGINDELTSDT
-336 VKIATGKESNESV
+336 VKAATGKEVTEGI

-358 IYSALAIL
+358 IYSALATL

-391 DIKLQKKVLAKL
+391 NITLQKKVLAKL

-409 KPSFIEALMKPETK
+409 KPSFIEALMKPESK
-423 AELKQLEIGDGEATF
+423 DELKQLESKIGEAAF
-438 TTLNDW
+438 TALKDW
-444 SNDEW
+444 CSDEW
-449 VQKWAKGEPMLSTI
+449 VQKWAVGEPRLSAVD
-463 ENLADYFYFSRESRK
+463 NLSDYFYFSRESRK
-478 LYSSNS
+478 LYSSS
-484 EILSADAKRLLQNL
+484 AEILSNEAKKLLQNL
-498 LDSSDSARGKAVESA
+498 VDASDSVRSKAIESA

-518 AEQVLLTNAMLDELA
+518 AEQVLLDNAMFDEII
-533 KEEKIDGKKFKTYL
+533 KEEKIDSKKFKSYL
-547 ELTAELKQQRDAV
+547 ELTVELKQQKEAV
-560 VRMKMLPSARITA
+560 TRIKALPIARIPA

-586 DNETKESLRAFLNTN
+586 DASTKDSLKSFLLTN
-601 SKLLTAINTVF
+601 SKLNASVNAIF

>member
-1 MESEP
+1 
-6 ASVITMAKTYNM
+6 
-18 KNRMW
+18 MW
-23 KDSEADLDFLN
+23 KDSEADIDFLN

-43 EISKDDNLSPATIG
+43 EISKDENLSPATVG

-66 SSLMKMV
+66 STLMKMV
-73 KKSLDTDKNTLT
+73 KKSLDADKNTLT

-109 EMHKHEKRFSKA
+109 EMRTHETLFA
-121 KKKIKALLDKVDGGK
+121 KGKEKIKALLKKIDGGK

-150 TGGIGS
+150 TSGIGTV
-156 ITELTLT
+156 TELTLT
-163 GLVSAVKQKAGD
+163 GIISAVKQKAGD
-175 MSEDEIKKVVDALKV
+175 VSEDEIKKVIDAFKKEE
-190 DDTKRAEIKNFR
+190 TKRTEIKNFR
-202 KTFKEVFEEC
+202 KTFKEVFEDC

-291 IPQLNESEVRQ
+291 IPQLNEQEVKQ
-302 YITCLLLQNEELDIN
+302 YITCLLLQNEDIDIK
-317 KVAEALP
+317 KVAESIT
-324 KLRINEEFTIDT
+324 KLGINDELTSDT
-336 VKIATGKESNESV
+336 VKAATGKEVTEGI

-358 IYSALAIL
+358 IYSALATL

-391 DIKLQKKVLAKL
+391 NITLQKKVLAKL

-409 KPSFIEALMKPETK
+409 KPSFIEALMKPESK
-423 AELKQLEIGDGEATF
+423 DELKQLESKSGEAAF
-438 TTLNDW
+438 TALKDW
-444 SNDEW
+444 CSDEW
-449 VQKWAKGEPMLSTI
+449 VQKWAVGEPRLSAVD
-463 ENLADYFYFSRESRK
+463 NLSDYFYFSRESRK
-478 LYSSNS
+478 LYSSS
-484 EILSADAKRLLQNL
+484 AEILSNEAKKLLQNL
-498 LDSSDSARGKAVESA
+498 VDASDSVRSKAIESA

-518 AEQVLLTNAMLDELA
+518 AEQVLLDNAMFDEII
-533 KEEKIDGKKFKTYL
+533 KEEKIDSKKFKSYL
-547 ELTAELKQQRDAV
+547 ELSMELKQQKEAV
-560 VRMKMLPSARITA
+560 TRIKALPIARIPA

-586 DNETKESLRAFLNTN
+586 DASTKDSLKSFLLTN
-601 SKLLTAINTVF
+601 SKLNASVNAIF

>member
-1 MESEP
+1 
-6 ASVITMAKTYNM
+6 
-18 KNRMW
+18 MW
-23 KDSEADLDFLN
+23 KDSEADIDFLN

-43 EISKDDNLSPATIG
+43 EISKDEKLSPATIG

-66 SSLMKMV
+66 STLMKMV
-73 KKSLDTDKNTLT
+73 KKSLDADINTLT

-109 EMHKHEKRFSKA
+109 EMRTHETLFAKGKKR
-121 KKKIKALLDKVDGGK
+121 IKALLKKVDGGK

-150 TGGIGS
+150 TGGIGTV
-156 ITELTLT
+156 TELTLT
-163 GLVSAVKQKAGD
+163 GIISAVKQKAGD
-175 MSEDEIKKVVDALKV
+175 VSEDEIKKVIDAFKTEE
-190 DDTKRAEIKNFR
+190 TKRAEIKNFR
-202 KTFKEVFEEC
+202 KTFKEVFEDC

-291 IPQLNESEVRQ
+291 IPQLNEQEVKQ
-302 YITCLLLQNEELDIN
+302 YITCLLLQNEDLDIM
-317 KVAEALP
+317 KVAESIT
-324 KLRINEEFTIDT
+324 KLGINDELTSDT
-336 VKIATGKESNESV
+336 VKTATGKEVTEGI

-358 IYSALAIL
+358 IYSALATL

-391 DIKLQKKVLAKL
+391 NITLQKKVLAKL

-409 KPSFIEALMKPETK
+409 KPSFIEALMKPESK
-423 AELKQLEIGDGEATF
+423 DELKQLESKNGEAAF
-438 TTLNDW
+438 TALKDW
-444 SNDEW
+444 CSDEW
-449 VQKWAKGEPMLSTI
+449 VQKWAVGEPRLSAVD
-463 ENLADYFYFSRESRK
+463 NLSDYFYFSRESRK
-478 LYSSNS
+478 LYSSS
-484 EILSADAKRLLQNL
+484 AEILSNEAKKLLQNL
-498 LDSSDSARGKAVESA
+498 MDASDSVRSKAIESA

-518 AEQVLLTNAMLDELA
+518 AEQVLLDNAMFVEII
-533 KEEKIDGKKFKTYL
+533 KEEKIDSKKFKSYL
-547 ELTAELKQQRDAV
+547 ELSVELKQQKEV
-560 VRMKMLPSARITA
+560 VTRIKALPIARIPA

-586 DNETKESLRAFLNTN
+586 DASTKDSLKSFLLTN
-601 SKLLTAINTVF
+601 SKLNASVNAIF

>member
-1 MESEP
+1 
-6 ASVITMAKTYNM
+6 
-18 KNRMW
+18 MW
-23 KDSEADLDFLN
+23 KDSEADIDFLN

-43 EISKDDNLSPATIG
+43 EISKDEKLSPATVG

-66 SSLMKMV
+66 STLMKMV
-73 KKSLDTDKNTLT
+73 KKSLDADKNTLT

-109 EMHKHEKRFSKA
+109 EMRTHETLFA
-121 KKKIKALLDKVDGGK
+121 KGKEKIKALLKKVDGGK

-142 KYGLDFLL
+142 KYGLDYLL
-150 TGGIGS
+150 TGGIGMV
-156 ITELTLT
+156 TELTLT
-163 GLVSAVKQKAGD
+163 GIISAVKQKAGD
-175 MSEDEIKKVVDALKV
+175 VSEDEIKKVIDAFKKEE
-190 DDTKRAEIKNFR
+190 TKRTEIKNFR
-202 KTFKEVFEEC
+202 KTFKEVFEDC

-291 IPQLNESEVRQ
+291 IPQLNEQEVKQ
-302 YITCLLLQNEELDIN
+302 YITCLLLQNEDIDIK
-317 KVAEALP
+317 KVAESIT
-324 KLRINEEFTIDT
+324 KLGINDELTSDT
-336 VKIATGKESNESV
+336 VKAATGKEVTEGI

-358 IYSALAIL
+358 IYSALATL

-391 DIKLQKKVLAKL
+391 NITLQKKVLAKL

-409 KPSFIEALMKPETK
+409 KPSFIEALMRPESK
-423 AELKQLEIGDGEATF
+423 DELKQLESKRGEATF
-438 TTLNDW
+438 TALKDW
-444 SNDEW
+444 CSDEW
-449 VQKWAKGEPMLSTI
+449 VQKWAVGEPRLSAVD
-463 ENLADYFYFSRESRK
+463 NLSDYFYFSRESRK
-478 LYSSNS
+478 LYSSS
-484 EILSADAKRLLQNL
+484 AEILSNEAKKLLQNL
-498 LDSSDSARGKAVESA
+498 VDASDSVRSKAIESA

-518 AEQVLLTNAMLDELA
+518 AEQVLLDNAMFDEII
-533 KEEKIDGKKFKTYL
+533 KEEKIDSKKFKSYL
-547 ELTAELKQQRDAV
+547 ELSVELKQQKEAV
-560 VRMKMLPSARITA
+560 TRIKALPIARIPA

-586 DNETKESLRAFLNTN
+586 DASTKDSLKSFLLTN
-601 SKLLTAINTVF
+601 SKLNASVNAIF

>member
-109 EMHKHEKRFSKA
+109 EMHKHEKRFAKA

-175 MSEDEIKKVVDALKV
+175 VSEDEIKKVVDALKV

-358 IYSALAIL
+358 IYSALATL

-438 TTLNDW
+438 TTLKDW

-518 AEQVLLTNAMLDELA
+518 AEQILLTNAMLDELA

>member
-1 MESEP
+1 
-6 ASVITMAKTYNM
+6 
-18 KNRMW
+18 MW
-23 KDSEADLDFLN
+23 KDSEADIDFLN

-43 EISKDDNLSPATIG
+43 EISKDEKLSPATIG

-66 SSLMKMV
+66 STLMKMV
-73 KKSLDTDKNTLT
+73 KKSLDADKNTLT

-109 EMHKHEKRFSKA
+109 EMRTHETLFA
-121 KKKIKALLDKVDGGK
+121 KGKEKIKALLKKIDGGK

-150 TGGIGS
+150 TSGIGTV
-156 ITELTLT
+156 TELTLT
-163 GLVSAVKQKAGD
+163 GIISAVKQKAGD
-175 MSEDEIKKVVDALKV
+175 VSEDEIKKVIDAFKKEE
-190 DDTKRAEIKNFR
+190 TKRTEIKNFR
-202 KTFKEVFEEC
+202 KTFKEVFDDC

-291 IPQLNESEVRQ
+291 IPQLNEQEVKQ
-302 YITCLLLQNEELDIN
+302 YITCLLLQNEDIDIK
-317 KVAEALP
+317 KVAESIT
-324 KLRINEEFTIDT
+324 KLGINDELTSDT
-336 VKIATGKESNESV
+336 VKTATGKEVTEGI

-358 IYSALAIL
+358 IYSALATL

-391 DIKLQKKVLAKL
+391 NITLQKKVLAKL

-409 KPSFIEALMKPETK
+409 KPSFIEALMKPESK
-423 AELKQLEIGDGEATF
+423 DELKQLESKSGEAAF
-438 TTLNDW
+438 TALKDW
-444 SNDEW
+444 CSDEW
-449 VQKWAKGEPMLSTI
+449 VQKWAVGEPRLSAVD
-463 ENLADYFYFSRESRK
+463 NLSDYFYFSRESRK
-478 LYSSNS
+478 FYSSS
-484 EILSADAKRLLQNL
+484 AEILSNEAKELLQNL
-498 LDSSDSARGKAVESA
+498 VDASDSVRSKAIESA

-518 AEQVLLTNAMLDELA
+518 AEQVLLDNAMFDEII
-533 KEEKIDGKKFKTYL
+533 KEEKIDSKKFKSYL
-547 ELTAELKQQRDAV
+547 ELSVELKQQKEAV
-560 VRMKMLPSARITA
+560 TRIKALPIARIPA

-586 DNETKESLRAFLNTN
+586 DASTKDSLKSFLLTN
-601 SKLLTAINTVF
+601 SKLNASVNAIF

>member
-109 EMHKHEKRFSKA
+109 EMHKHEKRFAKA

-156 ITELTLT
+156 ITELTLI

-175 MSEDEIKKVVDALKV
+175 VSEDEIKKVVDALKV

-263 KTKYKDIPGHDIDI
+263 KTKYRDIPGHDIDI

-358 IYSALAIL
+358 IYSALATL

-438 TTLNDW
+438 TTLKDW

-533 KEEKIDGKKFKTYL
+533 KEEKINGKKFKTYL

>member
-1 MESEP
+1 
-6 ASVITMAKTYNM
+6 
-18 KNRMW
+18 MW
-23 KDSEADLDFLN
+23 KDSEADIDFLN

-43 EISKDDNLSPATIG
+43 EISKDEKLSPATIG

-66 SSLMKMV
+66 STLMKMV
-73 KKSLDTDKNTLT
+73 KKSLDADKNTLT

-109 EMHKHEKRFSKA
+109 EMRTHETLFA
-121 KKKIKALLDKVDGGK
+121 KGKEKIKALLKKVDGGK

-150 TGGIGS
+150 TSGIGTV
-156 ITELTLT
+156 TELTLT
-163 GLVSAVKQKAGD
+163 GIISAVKQKAGD
-175 MSEDEIKKVVDALKV
+175 VSEDEIKKVIDAFKKEE
-190 DDTKRAEIKNFR
+190 TKRTEIKNFR
-202 KTFKEVFEEC
+202 KTFKEVFEDC
-212 KGERLV
+212 TGERLV

-291 IPQLNESEVRQ
+291 IPQLNEQEVKQ
-302 YITCLLLQNEELDIN
+302 YITCLLLQNEDIDIK
-317 KVAEALP
+317 KVAESIT
-324 KLRINEEFTIDT
+324 KLGINDELTSDT
-336 VKIATGKESNESV
+336 VKAATSKEVTEGI

-358 IYSALAIL
+358 IYSALATL

-391 DIKLQKKVLAKL
+391 NITLQKKVLAKL

-409 KPSFIEALMKPETK
+409 KPSFIEALMRPESK
-423 AELKQLEIGDGEATF
+423 DELKQLESKSGEAAF
-438 TTLNDW
+438 TALKDW
-444 SNDEW
+444 CSDEW
-449 VQKWAKGEPMLSTI
+449 VQKWAVGEPRLSAVD
-463 ENLADYFYFSRESRK
+463 NLSDYFYFSRESRK
-478 LYSSNS
+478 LYSSS
-484 EILSADAKRLLQNL
+484 AEILSNEAKKLLQNL
-498 LDSSDSARGKAVESA
+498 VDASDSVRSKAIESA

-518 AEQVLLTNAMLDELA
+518 AEQVLLDNAMFDEII
-533 KEEKIDGKKFKTYL
+533 KEEKIDSKKFKSYL
-547 ELTAELKQQRDAV
+547 ELSVELKQQKEAV
-560 VRMKMLPSARITA
+560 TRIKALPIARIPA

-586 DNETKESLRAFLNTN
+586 DASTKDSLKSFLLTN
-601 SKLLTAINTVF
+601 SKLNASVNAIF

>member
-1 MESEP
+1 
-6 ASVITMAKTYNM
+6 M

-73 KKSLDTDKNTLT
+73 KKSLDTDEKTLT

-109 EMHKHEKRFSKA
+109 EMHKHGTRFAKA
-121 KKKIKALLDKVDGGK
+121 KNKIKTLLDKVDGGK

-150 TGGIGS
+150 TGGIGTV
-156 ITELTLT
+156 TELTLT
-163 GLVSAVKQKAGD
+163 GLISAVKQKVGD
-175 MSEDEIKKVVDALKV
+175 ISEDEIKKVVDALK
-190 DDTKRAEIKNFR
+190 D
-202 KTFKEVFEEC
+202 EVPLSLMFCLSPWNSFEDMAFVI
-212 KGERLV
+212 V

-291 IPQLNESEVRQ
+291 IPQLNESEVKQ
-302 YITCLLLQNEELDIN
+302 YITCLLLQNEDLDIKN
-317 KVAEALP
+317 VAEALP
-324 KLRINEEFTIDT
+324 KLSINEEFTIDT
-336 VKIATGKESNESV
+336 VKSATGKEPTESV

-358 IYSALAIL
+358 IYSALATL

-391 DIKLQKKVLAKL
+391 DITLQKKVLAKL

-409 KPSFIEALMKPETK
+409 KPSFIDALMKPESK
-423 AELKQLEIGDGEATF
+423 EELKQLEGGIGEATF
-438 TTLNDW
+438 TALKDW

-449 VQKWAKGEPMLSTI
+449 VKKWAQGEPMLSKI
-463 ENLADYFYFSRESRK
+463 DNLADYFYFSRESRK
-478 LYSSNS
+478 FYSSNS
-484 EILSADAKRLLQNL
+484 EILSTEAKRLLQDL
-498 LDSSDSARGKAVESA
+498 LDSSDSARSKAVESA

-518 AEQVLLTNAMLDELA
+518 AEQVLLSNAMLDELA
-533 KEEKIDGKKFKTYL
+533 KEEKIDNRKFKTYL
-547 ELTAELKQQRDAV
+547 DLSVGLKQQKEAV
-560 VRMKMLPSARITA
+560 VRIKTLPVARITA
-573 GLVGQMTAFVKTL
+573 GIVGQMTAFVKTL
-586 DNETKESLRAFLNTN
+586 DNETKGNLRAFLNTN
-601 SKLLTAINTVF
+601 SKLSTAINTVF

>member
-1 MESEP
+1 
-6 ASVITMAKTYNM
+6 
-18 KNRMW
+18 MW
-23 KDSEADLDFLN
+23 KDSEADIDFLN

-43 EISKDDNLSPATIG
+43 EISKDEKLSPANIG

-66 SSLMKMV
+66 STLMKMV
-73 KKSLDTDKNTLT
+73 KKSLDADKKTLT

-109 EMHKHEKRFSKA
+109 EMRTHETLFA
-121 KKKIKALLDKVDGGK
+121 KGKEKIKALLKKVDGGK

-150 TGGIGS
+150 TSGIGTV
-156 ITELTLT
+156 TELTLT
-163 GLVSAVKQKAGD
+163 GIISAVKQKAGD
-175 MSEDEIKKVVDALKV
+175 VSEEEIKKVIDAFKKEE
-190 DDTKRAEIKNFR
+190 TKRTEIKNFR
-202 KTFKEVFEEC
+202 KTFKEVFEDC

-291 IPQLNESEVRQ
+291 IPQLNEQEVKQ
-302 YITCLLLQNEELDIN
+302 YITCLLLQNEDIDIK
-317 KVAEALP
+317 KVAESIT
-324 KLRINEEFTIDT
+324 KLGINDELTSDT
-336 VKIATGKESNESV
+336 VKAATGKEVTEGI

-358 IYSALAIL
+358 IYSALATL

-391 DIKLQKKVLAKL
+391 SITLQKKVLAKL

-409 KPSFIEALMKPETK
+409 KPSFIEALMKPESK
-423 AELKQLEIGDGEATF
+423 DELKQLESKSGEAAF
-438 TTLNDW
+438 TALKDW
-444 SNDEW
+444 CSDEW
-449 VQKWAKGEPMLSTI
+449 VQKWAVGEPRLSAVD
-463 ENLADYFYFSRESRK
+463 NLSDYFYFSRESRK
-478 LYSSNS
+478 LYSSS
-484 EILSADAKRLLQNL
+484 AEILSNEAKKLLQNL
-498 LDSSDSARGKAVESA
+498 VDASDSVRNKAIESA

-518 AEQVLLTNAMLDELA
+518 AEQVLLDNAMFDEII
-533 KEEKIDGKKFKTYL
+533 KEEKIDSKKFKSYL
-547 ELTAELKQQRDAV
+547 ELTVELKQQKEAV
-560 VRMKMLPSARITA
+560 TRIKALPIARIPA

-586 DNETKESLRAFLNTN
+586 DASTKDSLKSFLLTN
-601 SKLLTAINTVF
+601 SKLNASVNAIF

>member
-1 MESEP
+1 
-6 ASVITMAKTYNM
+6 M

-109 EMHKHEKRFSKA
+109 EMHKHEKRFAKA

-156 ITELTLT
+156 ITELTLI

-175 MSEDEIKKVVDALKV
+175 VSEDEIKKVVDALKV

-263 KTKYKDIPGHDIDI
+263 KTKYRDIPGHDIDI

-358 IYSALAIL
+358 IYSALATL

-438 TTLNDW
+438 TTLKDW

-533 KEEKIDGKKFKTYL
+533 KEEKINGKKFKTYL

>member
-1 MESEP
+1 
-6 ASVITMAKTYNM
+6 
-18 KNRMW
+18 MW
-23 KDSEADLDFLN
+23 KDSEADIDFLN

-43 EISKDDNLSPATIG
+43 EISKDEKLSPATVG

-66 SSLMKMV
+66 STLMKMV
-73 KKSLDTDKNTLT
+73 KKSLDADKNTLT

-109 EMHKHEKRFSKA
+109 EMRTHETLFA
-121 KKKIKALLDKVDGGK
+121 KGKEKIKALLKKVDGGK

-142 KYGLDFLL
+142 KYGLDYLL
-150 TGGIGS
+150 TGGIGMV
-156 ITELTLT
+156 TELTLT
-163 GLVSAVKQKAGD
+163 GIISAVKQKAGD
-175 MSEDEIKKVVDALKV
+175 VSEDEIKKVIDAFKKEE
-190 DDTKRAEIKNFR
+190 TKRTEIKNFR
-202 KTFKEVFEEC
+202 KTFKEVFEDC

-291 IPQLNESEVRQ
+291 IPQLNEQEVKQ
-302 YITCLLLQNEELDIN
+302 YITCLLLQNEDIDIK
-317 KVAEALP
+317 KVAESIT
-324 KLRINEEFTIDT
+324 KLGINDELTSDT
-336 VKIATGKESNESV
+336 VKAATGKEVTEGI

-358 IYSALAIL
+358 IYSALATL

-391 DIKLQKKVLAKL
+391 NITLQKKVLAKL

-409 KPSFIEALMKPETK
+409 KPSFIEALMRPESK
-423 AELKQLEIGDGEATF
+423 DELKQLESKRGEATF
-438 TTLNDW
+438 TALKDW
-444 SNDEW
+444 CSDEW
-449 VQKWAKGEPMLSTI
+449 VQKWAVGEPRLSAVD
-463 ENLADYFYFSRESRK
+463 NLSDYFYFSRESRK
-478 LYSSNS
+478 LYSSS
-484 EILSADAKRLLQNL
+484 AEILSNEAKKLLQNL
-498 LDSSDSARGKAVESA
+498 VDASDSVRSKAIESA

-518 AEQVLLTNAMLDELA
+518 AEQVLLDNAMFDEII
-533 KEEKIDGKKFKTYL
+533 KEEKIDSKKFKSYL
-547 ELTAELKQQRDAV
+547 ELSVELKQQKEAV
-560 VRMKMLPSARITA
+560 TRIKALPIARIPA

-586 DNETKESLRAFLNTN
+586 EASTKDSLKSFLLTN
-601 SKLLTAINTVF
+601 SKLNASVNAIF

>member
-102 LCGTILD
+102 LCGTILY
-109 EMHKHEKRFSKA
+109 EMHKHEKRFAKA

-175 MSEDEIKKVVDALKV
+175 VSEDEIKKVVDALKV

-302 YITCLLLQNEELDIN
+302 YITCLLLQNEDLDIN

-358 IYSALAIL
+358 IYSALATL

-438 TTLNDW
+438 TTLKDW